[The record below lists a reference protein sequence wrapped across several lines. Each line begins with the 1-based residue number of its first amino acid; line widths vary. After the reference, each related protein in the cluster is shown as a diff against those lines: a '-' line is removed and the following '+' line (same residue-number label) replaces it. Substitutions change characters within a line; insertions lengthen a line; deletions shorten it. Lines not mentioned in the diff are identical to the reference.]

1 VLMTEVLWTP
11 SEVIAVRL
19 KELRQRRG
27 LSVAKLAKECEKLG
41 MPKLN
46 RDVITNIEVVGRRQ
60 DVGVTELLVLAL
72 ALDVPPALLLIPLD
86 GRTGIQITPEV
97 SMSSWRALFWLGG
110 ENEPPDR
117 EQRQRWRET
126 IGPVHQ
132 HRSYLQFFN
141 RAHRAEMRSHDA
153 LLVELRELARV
164 IDSMAAAG
172 ITPPAVPG
180 DWLKIMLDHD
190 WLQYPDD
197 VRAQEDPRD
206 GAR

>member
-1 VLMTEVLWTP
+1 MTESARTP
-11 SEVIAVRL
+11 SEVIAVRI

-27 LSVAKLAKECEKLG
+27 LSVAKLATRCEELG

-72 ALDVPPALLLIPLD
+72 ALDVPPALLLVPLD
-86 GRTGIQITPEV
+86 GRTDLQITPDV
-97 SMSSWRALFWLGG
+97 GMSSWRALFWLAG
-110 ENEPPDR
+110 ENEPTDR
-117 EQRQRWRET
+117 DERQRWRET
-126 IGPVHQ
+126 IAPVHQ
-132 HRSYLQFFN
+132 HRSYRDFFQ
-141 RAHRAEMRSHDA
+141 RAHRAENRSHDA
-153 LLVELRELARV
+153 LLGELRELARV
-164 IDSMAAAG
+164 VDSMVAAG
-172 ITPPAVPG
+172 ITPPAVPA

-197 VRAQEDPRD
+197 VRSQEDDD